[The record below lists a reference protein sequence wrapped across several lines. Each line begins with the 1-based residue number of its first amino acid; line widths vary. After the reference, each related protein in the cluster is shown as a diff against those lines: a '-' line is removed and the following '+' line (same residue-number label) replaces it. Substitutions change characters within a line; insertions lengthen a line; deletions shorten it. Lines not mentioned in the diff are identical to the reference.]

1 MTVVLMKGVGVLL
14 GFVLLSGAA
23 FNAYHSTQGGGNGG
37 VPCTL
42 NAQFQCISVDGN
54 QVAAAATLIA
64 KGLTLCGPY
73 NQDKCYD
80 NLMPPSVLAYWNKVC
95 PPGSGCFV
103 DWQSGN
109 VQCVLL
115 VVGAYGLAGDPVPA
129 TGNAIDFWPE
139 YANRTGWQEI
149 ANGAGV
155 PVPGD
160 MVVYDTPTATPD
172 DGHIAIVVQVS
183 GNQVTIAEA
192 NGPGE
197 FVLGRLDGTNHLSF
211 GTQMSGMPLGYIR
224 HVGIP
229 TLPQAFGEPSFVCA
243 ALPFAQLAQSDITNG
258 PQAQPHPWYV
268 SVILAQWG
276 VEQGW
281 QMPSH
286 LDGYNFGNVSA
297 HPRPAHRRRH
307 RPTRITRRLCECPT
321 PQQGVADYVLFVQ
334 NGQYNAVAAAYPNGP
349 QAQAAALGASPWDA
363 GHYAEGGGGP
373 GASLITAITT
383 YHLTQFD
390 QPGASCAA

>member
-1 MTVVLMKGVGVLL
+1 MIIKSIGVVL

-23 FNAYHSTQGGGNGG
+23 FNAFHGSQGSGGTTA
-37 VPCTL
+37 CTV
-42 NAQFQCISVDGN
+42 NAQLQCISVDGN
-54 QVAAAATLIA
+54 QVAAEATLIA
-64 KGLTLCGPY
+64 RSLTLCGPY
-73 NQDKCYD
+73 NQDTCYD
-80 NLMPPSVLAYWNKVC
+80 NLMPPTVLAYWSTVC
-95 PPGSGCFV
+95 PHGSGCFV

-115 VVGAYGLAGDPVPA
+115 VVGAYGLAGDPVPV

-139 YANRTGWQEI
+139 YANRAGWQEI

-172 DGHIAIVVQVS
+172 NGHIAIVVQVT
-183 GNQVTIAEA
+183 GNQVEIAEA

-197 FVLGRLDGTNHLSF
+197 FVLGRLDSTNHLSF
-211 GTQMSGMPLGYIR
+211 GNQMSGVPLGYIR
-224 HVGIP
+224 HIGIP
-229 TLPQAFGEPSFVCA
+229 TLPKAFGEPTFVCA
-243 ALPFAQLAQSDITNG
+243 ALPFAQLAQSDITAG

-281 QMPSH
+281 QMPSQ

-297 HPRPAHRRRH
+297 IPGQPSVGGTGQPGAPAAFA
-307 RPTRITRRLCECPT
+307 EAPT
-321 PQQGVADYVLFVQ
+321 PQQGVADYVRFVQ
-334 NGQYNAVAAAYPNGP
+334 NGQYNAVAAAY
-349 QAQAAALGASPWDA
+349 GAMARRPRPLRWATSPWDA

-373 GASLITAITT
+373 GASLSAAITT
-383 YHLTQFD
+383 YHLTQYD
-390 QPGASCAA
+390 QPGAHCVA